1 MKNIF
6 KILICSLLMVSFSCQ
21 DSENTIDTVL
31 DYETGAILRTISVEN
46 AVLNASDPSSAF
58 VVTVE
63 EQDEQDGALLESVN
77 VYVELRDLTTDY
89 TTPATGDNLAMS
101 IPASEFT
108 TGPVG
113 LPRTT
118 VNLTFGD
125 AAAALGLSLDE
136 QNGYNPG
143 DVFIVKLEVV
153 LSDGR
158 VFGASSASGIITG
171 GFFSSPF
178 QYNALLTCSP
188 MPGTYVVDMYDN
200 YGDGWQTDAGNGG
213 SGLKAVLTLADG
225 SESIVEVGMCS
236 PYGADNIGTAMDPN
250 MGICTGPASTSF
262 YAAQATV
269 TIPAGTQ
276 LAVWQWPGDTYG
288 EISFQIYGPAG
299 NLLLDTGG
307 PGEGTGA
314 GQLDVL
320 NCL

>member
-6 KILICSLLMVSFSCQ
+6 KILFCSLLMVSFSCQ
-21 DSENTIDTVL
+21 ESENTIDDVL
-31 DYETGAILRTISVEN
+31 EYETGAILRTISVEN

-77 VYVELRDLTTDY
+77 VYVALRDLTTDY

-101 IPASEFT
+101 ISASEFT

-200 YGDGWQTDAGNGG
+200 YGDGWQTGNYAHGV
-213 SGLKAVLTLADG
+213 SIDMDG
-225 SESIVEVGMCS
+225 VVTEVAMCS
-236 PYGADNIGTAMDPN
+236 QWGDYEFTCVPTTDG
-250 MGICTGPASTSF
+250 F
-262 YAAQATV
+262 YAQATV
-269 TIPAGTQ
+269 EVPVGTGT
-276 LAVWQWPGDTYG
+276 ANWSFEGDQYG
-288 EISFQIYGPAG
+288 EIAFVVTAPDGSIAFAGPSGQNPPTADDYGTTAG
-299 NLLLDTGG
+299 GLL
-307 PGEGTGA
+307 PIA
-314 GQLDVL
+314 VCAQ
-320 NCL
+320 

>member
-6 KILICSLLMVSFSCQ
+6 KTLICSLLLVSFSCQ
-21 DSENTIDTVL
+21 DSENTIDDVL
-31 DYETGAILRTISVEN
+31 DYETGAVLRTISVEN

-118 VNLTFGD
+118 VSLTFGD

-158 VFGASSASGIITG
+158 AFGPSSASGIITG

-200 YGDGWQTDAGNGG
+200 YGDGWQTGNYAHGI
-213 SGLKAVLTLADG
+213 SIDMDG
-225 SESIVEVGMCS
+225 VVTEVAMCS
-236 PYGADNIGTAMDPN
+236 QWGDYEFACEP
-250 MGICTGPASTSF
+250 TSDG
-262 YAAQATV
+262 YYAQATV
-269 TIPAGTQ
+269 EVPVGTGT
-276 LAVWQWPGDTYG
+276 ANWSFEGDQYG
-288 EISFQIYGPAG
+288 EIAFVVTAPDGSIAFAGPSGQNPPTADDYGTTAG
-299 NLLLDTGG
+299 GLL
-307 PGEGTGA
+307 PIA
-314 GQLDVL
+314 VCAQ
-320 NCL
+320 

>member
-31 DYETGAILRTISVEN
+31 DYETGAVLRTISVEN

-77 VYVELRDLTTDY
+77 VYVALRDLTTDY

-200 YGDGWQTDAGNGG
+200 YGDGWQTGNYAHGISIDMDG
-213 SGLKAVLTLADG
+213 VVTEVAMCSQWGTYEFPCVATADG
-225 SESIVEVGMCS
+225 
-236 PYGADNIGTAMDPN
+236 Y
-250 MGICTGPASTSF
+250 
-262 YAAQATV
+262 YAQATV
-269 TIPAGTQ
+269 EVPVGTGT
-276 LAVWQWPGDTYG
+276 ANWSFEGDQYG
-288 EISFQIYGPAG
+288 EIAFVVTAPDGSIAFSGPSGQNPPTADDYGTTAG
-299 NLLLDTGG
+299 GLL
-307 PGEGTGA
+307 PIA
-314 GQLDVL
+314 VCAQ
-320 NCL
+320 